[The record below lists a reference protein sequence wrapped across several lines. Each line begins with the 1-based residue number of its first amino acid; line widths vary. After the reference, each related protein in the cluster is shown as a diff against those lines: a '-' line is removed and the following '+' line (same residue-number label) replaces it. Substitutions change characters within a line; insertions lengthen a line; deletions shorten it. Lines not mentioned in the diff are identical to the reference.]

1 MSGGSDDCKNFREN
15 GQTADVN
22 PVASLRIA
30 CVPHNKFVEPDLG
43 RGMARR
49 GVNNRLFVD
58 RMAQAHESSAD
69 LVDRRLDTSTDT

>member
-1 MSGGSDDCKNFREN
+1 MSAGSEGCKNFRGN

-30 CVPHNKFVEPDLG
+30 CVPHNKFVEPALG

-49 GVNNRLFVD
+49 GVTNSLFVD
-58 RMAQAHESSAD
+58 RPAKGHEGSAD